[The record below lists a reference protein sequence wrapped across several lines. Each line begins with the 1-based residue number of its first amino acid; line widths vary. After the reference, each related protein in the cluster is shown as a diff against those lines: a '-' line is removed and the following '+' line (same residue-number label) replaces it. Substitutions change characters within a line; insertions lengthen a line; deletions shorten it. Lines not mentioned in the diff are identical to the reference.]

1 MRFRSRFPNPVWV
14 LLTIILFS
22 GRGLPQAI
30 EKTTPN
36 PLKSFVATVGGDI
49 LHVASSPLRMS
60 KDDALRLTSFTLM
73 SAGIAYGFDQP
84 VHEEFVLERHSLY
97 TQSSGGF
104 VKLGELYDE
113 VGSKNIALGLSAG
126 MIGSGLIFND
136 KKLLETSRLMIESF
150 VIAGAITTLGKHVL
164 GRARP
169 YTGRGPYDLNA
180 LQFRGGEDFLS
191 LPSGHAT
198 SAFAMMTVIAKQ
210 YPQWW
215 IKIPAYT
222 LAASVALQRIDSRNH
237 WPSDVFVGG
246 VIGYWVGSMLV
257 NHTRE
262 KSGKILLD
270 PYFAANRAGVR
281 IRF

>member
-1 MRFRSRFPNPVWV
+1 MRFRTRSSNAALAFWA
-14 LLTIILFS
+14 IILFS
-22 GRGLPQAI
+22 AYGFPQTV
-30 EKTTPN
+30 EKKSEN
-36 PLKSFVATVGGDI
+36 PLKSFAAAVGGDVWR
-49 LHVASSPLRMS
+49 VASSPLRMS
-60 KDDALRLTSFTLM
+60 KDDALRLASFTLM
-73 SAGIAYGFDQP
+73 SAGAAYSIDQP
-84 VHEEFVLERHSLY
+84 FHEEFALERHSLY
-97 TQSSGGF
+97 TKSGGGF
-104 VKLGELYDE
+104 VKLGELYDD
-113 VGSKNIALGLSAG
+113 VGSKNMALGLSAG
-126 MIGSGLIFND
+126 MIGGGLIFND
-136 KKLLETSRLMIESF
+136 KKLLETSRLMVESF
-150 VIAGAITTLGKHVL
+150 LIAGAITTLGKHAL

-169 YTGRGPYDLNA
+169 YTGRGPYNFNA
-180 LQFRGGEDFLS
+180 FPFRSGEDLLS

-222 LAASVALQRIDSRNH
+222 LAVSVALQRIDSRNH

-257 NHTRE
+257 DHTRE
-262 KSGKILLD
+262 KPGRVLLD

>member
-1 MRFRSRFPNPVWV
+1 MRFRSRFPKVGWT
-14 LLTIILFS
+14 LLAIMLSS
-22 GRGLPQAI
+22 GHGFPQAI
-30 EKTTPN
+30 VKTTKN
-36 PLKSFVATVGGDI
+36 PLKSFAVAVGGDVW
-49 LHVASSPLRMS
+49 HVASSPLRMS

-73 SAGIAYGFDQP
+73 SAGVVYGIDQP
-84 VHEEFVLERHSLY
+84 FHEEFVLQRHSFY
-97 TQSSGGF
+97 TSPGGGF
-104 VKLGELYDE
+104 VKPGELYDAI
-113 VGSKNIALGLSAG
+113 GSKNMALGLSVG
-126 MIGSGLIFND
+126 MIGGGLIFND
-136 KKLLETSRLMIESF
+136 KKLLETSRLMVESF
-150 VIAGAITTLGKHVL
+150 LIAGAITSLGKYIL

-169 YTGRGPYDLNA
+169 YTGHGPYDFNG
-180 LQFRGGEDFLS
+180 LQFRPGENFLS

-198 SAFAMMTVIAKQ
+198 SVFAMMTVIAKQ

-270 PYFAANRAGVR
+270 PYLAANRAGVR

>member
-1 MRFRSRFPNPVWV
+1 M
-14 LLTIILFS
+14 LLPGHGF
-22 GRGLPQAI
+22 PQAI
-30 EKTTPN
+30 VKTTKN
-36 PLKSFVATVGGDI
+36 PLKSLALTVGGDI

-60 KDDALRLTSFTLM
+60 KDDALRLASFTLM
-73 SAGIAYGFDQP
+73 SAGVVYGIDQP
-84 VHEEFVLERHSLY
+84 FHEEFVLERHSSY
-97 TQSSGGF
+97 TGPTGGF

-113 VGSKNIALGLSAG
+113 VGSKNMALGLSVG
-126 MIGSGLIFND
+126 MIGGGLIFND
-136 KKLLETSRLMIESF
+136 KKLLETSRLMMESF

-169 YTGRGPYDLNA
+169 YTGRGPYDFNA
-180 LQFRGGEDFLS
+180 LQFRPGEDFLS

-215 IKIPAYT
+215 VKIPAYT
-222 LAASVALQRIDSRNH
+222 LAVSVGLQRIDSRSH

-257 NHTRE
+257 RHTRE

-270 PYFAANRAGVR
+270 PYFAANRAGLR